1 MVWIDNL
8 THSVHEPS
16 RHPKLS
22 LQHES
27 SRLQGIECFACS
39 SEPRLLPLPAGEKN
53 FGVGR
58 REFDKSRGRSGR
70 PSRAGRQRSDSEDTP
85 GRGGRRENALR
96 TATPVDTPPCY
107 MLHATCYMPDEG
119 RRGTSEGR
127 ASFGKMSTLPDL
139 IQSCEE
145 ICRRFIRRFTHL
157 YVECLVLLQSKARR
171 IFVLP
176 TAPQPNKVAGKGK
189 GRSSASESRKI
200 QV

>member
-107 MLHATCYMPDEG
+107 MLHATCPTKDEG
-119 RRGTSEGR
+119 GR
-127 ASFGKMSTLPDL
+127 AKGGPPSERCRPFRTLFSPA
-139 IQSCEE
+139 
-145 ICRRFIRRFTHL
+145 RRF
-157 YVECLVLLQSKARR
+157 VEDSFEDSLTCMLSVWFYCNRKH
-171 IFVLP
+171 VE
-176 TAPQPNKVAGKGK
+176 
-189 GRSSASESRKI
+189 SS
-200 QV
+200 